1 MRWLRDICIF
11 ILMMGGTMIRRRAKY
26 LIGCCIVLC
35 GWAARPALPAQ
46 QNAKPAAPAAAT
58 PPAAQDVTSPRF
70 SYGGNASQVPA
81 VFLRNLIFLPVRLN
95 GGKPALFELDS
106 AAEKCAVDRKVAGD
120 TTSNA
125 LQYAVLALPG
135 VQLPFVTL
143 PVNTRDDFA
152 QQVGQPYQGT
162 LGRDFFDRVV
172 VQIDYHRQTVQL
184 YDPSVFTYSGQG
196 KSIPVTFAGPV
207 PLIRAKFEV
216 SGHRSRTEDF
226 ALDTALD
233 SGVIFYRG
241 FTDSAKI
248 SAAHFKSEPASYPE
262 VDGGTKIFLGRLK
275 NFEIGPYELEDIVGD
290 FTQEKTKT
298 GADKNIAGAIGSNF
312 LRRFTVIFD
321 FPHQRVILE
330 PNVQLNHDT
339 DEDMSGLSIIAKGP
353 NLKVFQVV
361 AVQPGTPAAHAG
373 IVPGDVIAGI
383 GDEAAADLT
392 LSAVRDLFRQVGY
405 QYKVLIDRKGQTI
418 TASLQMRRRI

>member
-1 MRWLRDICIF
+1 MN
-11 ILMMGGTMIRRRAKY
+11 RRRAKF
-26 LIGCCIVLC
+26 LVACCILLC
-35 GWAARPALPAQ
+35 GWAARPALPQQQ
-46 QNAKPAAPAAAT
+46 QNAAPPAPAQAGAAGTAAAPV
-58 PPAAQDVTSPRF
+58 PGPQDVTSPRF
-70 SYGGNASQVPA
+70 SFGGNAAQVPA

-95 GGKPALFELDS
+95 GGKPTLFELDS
-106 AAEKCAVDRKVAGD
+106 AAEKCAVDRKVAEDPPG
-120 TTSNA
+120 NA
-125 LQYAVLALPG
+125 MRYAVLALAG

-143 PVNTRDDFA
+143 PVVSRDDFA

-172 VQIDYHRQTVQL
+172 VEVDYHRQTVQL
-184 YDPSVFTYSGQG
+184 YDPSTFTYTGQG
-196 KSIPVTFAGPV
+196 KSFPLTFSGPV
-207 PLIRAKFEV
+207 PLIRAKFDV
-216 SGHRSRTEDF
+216 PGHRSMSGDF
-226 ALDTALD
+226 AVDTALD

-241 FTDSAKI
+241 FTDSARI

-262 VDGGTKIFLGRLK
+262 VDGGAKIFLGRLK
-275 NFEIGPYELEDIVGD
+275 SFQIGPYELDDIVGD
-290 FTQEKTKT
+290 FTQEKTKA
-298 GADKNIAGAIGSNF
+298 GADKNIAGAVGGNF

-330 PNVQLNHDT
+330 PNIQLNHDT

-353 NLKVFQVV
+353 NLKLFEVT
-361 AVQPGTPAAHAG
+361 AVQPGTPAARAG

-418 TASLQMRRRI
+418 TTSLQMRRRI

>member
-1 MRWLRDICIF
+1 
-11 ILMMGGTMIRRRAKY
+11 MMNRRRAKY
-26 LIGCCIVLC
+26 LVACCILLC
-35 GWAARPALPAQ
+35 GWAARPPLPQQQ
-46 QNAKPAAPAAAT
+46 QNAAPAQAAR
-58 PPAAQDVTSPRF
+58 PAPGPQDVTSPRF
-70 SYGGNASQVPA
+70 SYGGDASQIPA

-95 GGKPALFELDS
+95 GGKPGLFALDS
-106 AAEKCAVDRKVAGD
+106 AAEKCTVDRKMAGD
-120 TTSNA
+120 PAGNEMH
-125 LQYAVLALPG
+125 YAVLALAG

-143 PVNTRDDFA
+143 PVVTRDDFA
-152 QQVGQPYQGT
+152 PQVGQPYQGT

-172 VQIDYHRQTVQL
+172 VSVDYHRQMLQL
-184 YDPSVFTYSGQG
+184 YDPAAFTYTGQG
-196 KSIPVTFAGPV
+196 KSFPLTFSGPV
-207 PLIRAKFEV
+207 PLIRAKFDV
-216 SGHRSRTEDF
+216 PGHRGMSADF
-226 ALDTALD
+226 AVDTALD

-241 FTDSAKI
+241 FTDSQRI

-262 VDGGTKIFLGRLK
+262 VDGGAKIFLGRLK
-275 NFEIGPYELEDIVGD
+275 SFQIGPYEVEDIIGD
-290 FTQEKTKT
+290 FTQEKTKA
-298 GADKNIAGAIGSNF
+298 GADKNIAGAIGANF
-312 LRRFTVIFD
+312 LRRFTVIYD

-330 PNVQLNHDT
+330 PNIQMNHDT

-353 NLKVFQVV
+353 NLKLFEVT

-418 TASLQMRRRI
+418 TTSLQMRRRI

>member
-1 MRWLRDICIF
+1 MS
-11 ILMMGGTMIRRRAKY
+11 RRRAKF
-26 LIGCCIVLC
+26 LVACCILLC

-46 QNAKPAAPAAAT
+46 QSSTSAPPAAAT
-58 PPAAQDVTSPRF
+58 TPPPGPQDVTSPRF
-70 SYGGNASQVPA
+70 SYGGNASQIPA
-81 VFLRNLIFLPVRLN
+81 VFLRDLIFVPVRLN
-95 GGKPALFELDS
+95 GGKPVLFELDS

-120 TTSNA
+120 TARTA

-143 PVNTRDDFA
+143 PVTTRDDFA
-152 QQVGQPYQGT
+152 QQVGQAYQGT

-172 VQIDYHRQTVQL
+172 VGIDYHRQTVQL

-196 KSIPVTFAGPV
+196 KSFPLTFAGPV

-233 SGVIFYRG
+233 AGVIFYRG

-262 VDGGTKIFLGRLK
+262 VDGGAKIFLGRLK
-275 NFEIGPYELEDIVGD
+275 SFQIGPYELEDIVGD
-290 FTQEKTKT
+290 FTQEKTKA

-353 NLKVFQVV
+353 NLKVFEVV
-361 AVQPGTPAAHAG
+361 TVQPGTPAAKAG

-405 QYKVLIDRKGQTI
+405 EYKVLIDRKGQTI

>member
-1 MRWLRDICIF
+1 
-11 ILMMGGTMIRRRAKY
+11 MMNRRRAQF
-26 LIGCCIVLC
+26 LLAGCILLC
-35 GWAARPALPAQ
+35 GWAARPAQ
-46 QNAKPAAPAAAT
+46 QSAKPAAP
-58 PPAAQDVTSPRF
+58 PPSSAPGPQDVTSPRF
-70 SYGGNASQVPA
+70 SYGGNASQIPA

-95 GGKPALFELDS
+95 GAKPVLFELDS

-120 TTSNA
+120 TSSDA
-125 LQYAVLALPG
+125 LHYAVLGLPG

-143 PVNTRDDFA
+143 PVISRDSFA

-172 VQIDYHRQTVQL
+172 VEIDYHRQTVQI
-184 YDPSVFTYSGQG
+184 YDPGVFTYTGQG
-196 KSIPVTFAGPV
+196 KSFPLTFSGPV
-207 PLIRAKFEV
+207 PLSHAKFDV
-216 SGHRSRTEDF
+216 PGHRSMSADF
-226 ALDTALD
+226 AVDTALD

-241 FTDSAKI
+241 FTDSARI

-262 VDGGTKIFLGRLK
+262 VDGGAKIFLGRLK
-275 NFEIGPYELEDIVGD
+275 SFQIGPYELEDIVGD

-298 GADKNIAGAIGSNF
+298 GADKNIAGAIGANF

-330 PNVQLNHDT
+330 PNVQINHDT
-339 DEDMSGLSIIAKGP
+339 DEDMSGLSIVAKGP
-353 NLKVFQVV
+353 NLKVFEVV
-361 AVQPGTPAAHAG
+361 AVQPGTPGARAG

-383 GDEAAADLT
+383 GDDAAADLT

>member
-1 MRWLRDICIF
+1 MN
-11 ILMMGGTMIRRRAKY
+11 RRRAKY
-26 LIGCCIVLC
+26 LTGCCIVLC
-35 GWAARPALPAQ
+35 AWAARPALPAQ
-46 QNAKPAAPAAAT
+46 QNVKPTAPAAPQDPMAARFSFQGD
-58 PPAAQDVTSPRF
+58 AAQI
-70 SYGGNASQVPA
+70 PA
-81 VFLRNLIFLPVRLN
+81 VFLRNLIFMPGRVN
-95 GGKPALFELDS
+95 GGKPVLFELDS
-106 AAEKCAVDRKVAGD
+106 AAEKCALDRKAAGD
-120 TTSNA
+120 TASDV

-135 VQLPFVTL
+135 VQLPFLTL
-143 PVNTRDDFA
+143 PVSTRDDFA
-152 QQVGQPYQGT
+152 QQVGQVYQGT

-172 VQIDYHRQTVQL
+172 VEIDYHRQTVQL

-196 KSIPVTFAGPV
+196 KSFPVTFAGPV
-207 PLIRAKFEV
+207 PLIRAKFEI

-262 VDGGTKIFLGRLK
+262 VDGGAKIFLGRLK
-275 NFEIGPYELEDIVGD
+275 SFEIGPYVLEDIVGD
-290 FTQEKTKT
+290 FTQEKTKA
-298 GADKNIAGAIGSNF
+298 GAGKDIAGAIGSNF

-330 PNVQLNHDT
+330 PNVQLNHEP

-353 NLKVFQVV
+353 NLKVFEVV
-361 AVQPGTPAAHAG
+361 AVQPGTPGAHAG

-392 LSAVRDLFRQVGY
+392 LAAVRDLFRQVGY
-405 QYKVLIDRKGQTI
+405 QYKVLIERKGQTI
-418 TASLQMRRRI
+418 TETLQMRRRI

>member
-1 MRWLRDICIF
+1 
-11 ILMMGGTMIRRRAKY
+11 MMNRGRAKF
-26 LIGCCIVLC
+26 LVGCCILLC
-35 GWAARPALPAQ
+35 GWAARPALSQQRQNAAPPAPAQ
-46 QNAKPAAPAAAT
+46 AGT
-58 PPAAQDVTSPRF
+58 PVPGPQDVTSPRF
-70 SYGGNASQVPA
+70 NYGGNAAQIPA

-95 GGKPALFELDS
+95 GGKPGLFELDS
-106 AAEKCAVDRKVAGD
+106 ATEKCAVDRKMAGD
-120 TTSNA
+120 PPGNA
-125 LQYAVLALPG
+125 MRYAVLALAG

-143 PVNTRDDFA
+143 PVLSRDDFA

-172 VQIDYHRQTVQL
+172 VQVDYHRQTVQL
-184 YDPSVFTYSGQG
+184 YDPSAFTYSGQG
-196 KSIPVTFAGPV
+196 KSFPLTFSGPV
-207 PLIRAKFEV
+207 PLIRAKFDV
-216 SGHRSRTEDF
+216 PGHRSETADF
-226 ALDTALD
+226 AVDTALD

-241 FTDSAKI
+241 YTDSQRI

-262 VDGGTKIFLGRLK
+262 VDGGAKIFLGRLK
-275 NFEIGPYELEDIVGD
+275 TFQIGPYGVEDIVGD
-290 FTQEKTKT
+290 FTQEKTKA
-298 GADKNIAGAIGSNF
+298 GADKNIAGAIGGNF
-312 LRRFTVIFD
+312 LRRFTVIYD

-330 PNVQLNHDT
+330 ANVQLNHET

-353 NLKVFQVV
+353 NLKVFEVV

-418 TASLQMRRRI
+418 TTSLQMRRRI

>member
-1 MRWLRDICIF
+1 MN
-11 ILMMGGTMIRRRAKY
+11 RRRAKY
-26 LIGCCIVLC
+26 LIGCSILLC
-35 GWAARPALPAQ
+35 GWAARPSQTVQ
-46 QNAKPAAPAAAT
+46 QSAKPAPSAAPVAPRDPTAARFSFQGD
-58 PPAAQDVTSPRF
+58 AAQI
-70 SYGGNASQVPA
+70 PA
-81 VFLRNLIFLPVRLN
+81 VFLRNLIFMPVRVN
-95 GGKPALFELDS
+95 GGKPVLLELDS
-106 AAEKCAVDRKVAGD
+106 AAEKSAIDRKVAGD
-120 TTSNA
+120 TASNA

-135 VQLPFVTL
+135 VQVPFLTL
-143 PVNTRDDFA
+143 PVISREDFA

-172 VQIDYHRQTVQL
+172 VEIDYHRQTVQL

-196 KSIPVTFAGPV
+196 KSFPLTFAGPV
-207 PLIRAKFEV
+207 PLLRAKFEAA
-216 SGHRSRTEDF
+216 GHRSRTEDF

-241 FTDSAKI
+241 FTDAAKI

-262 VDGGTKIFLGRLK
+262 VDGGAKIFLGRLK
-275 NFEIGPYELEDIVGD
+275 TFAIGPYELEDIVGD
-290 FTQEKTKT
+290 FTQEQTKQ
-298 GADKNIAGAIGSNF
+298 GAGKNIAGAIGSNF

-321 FPHQRVILE
+321 FPHQRVILD

-353 NLKVFQVV
+353 NLKLFEVV
-361 AVQPGTPAAHAG
+361 AVQPGTPGAHEG

-392 LSAVRDLFRQVGY
+392 LEAVRDLFRQVGY
-405 QYKVLIDRKGQTI
+405 QYKVLLDRKGQTV
-418 TASLQMRRRI
+418 TVSLQMRRRS

>member
-1 MRWLRDICIF
+1 MN
-11 ILMMGGTMIRRRAKY
+11 RRHARFVVA
-26 LIGCCIVLC
+26 CCVLLC
-35 GWAARPALPAQ
+35 GWAARPALPQQQ
-46 QNAKPAAPAAAT
+46 QNAPPAPAQAGTPAT
-58 PPAAQDVTSPRF
+58 APGPQDVTSPRF
-70 SYGGNASQVPA
+70 NYGGNAAQIPA

-95 GGKPALFELDS
+95 GGKPGLFELDS
-106 AAEKCAVDRKVAGD
+106 AAEKCAVDRKMAGD
-120 TTSNA
+120 PPGDSMR
-125 LQYAVLALPG
+125 YAVLALAG

-143 PVNTRDDFA
+143 PVVSRDNFA

-172 VQIDYHRQTVQL
+172 VQVDYHRQTVQL
-184 YDPSVFTYSGQG
+184 YDPSAFTYTGQG
-196 KSIPVTFAGPV
+196 KSFPLTFSGPV

-216 SGHRSRTEDF
+216 PGHRSESADF
-226 ALDTALD
+226 AVDTALD

-241 FTDSAKI
+241 FMDSQRI
-248 SAAHFKSEPASYPE
+248 SAAHFKSEPASFPE
-262 VDGGTKIFLGRLK
+262 VDGGAKLFLGRLK
-275 NFEIGPYELEDIVGD
+275 EFQIGPYQLEDIVAD
-290 FTQEKTKT
+290 FTQEKTQP
-298 GADKNIAGAIGSNF
+298 GADKNIAGAIGANF
-312 LRRFTVIFD
+312 LRRFTVIYD

-353 NLKVFQVV
+353 NLKVFEVT
-361 AVQPGTPAAHAG
+361 AVQPGTPAARAG

>member
-1 MRWLRDICIF
+1 
-11 ILMMGGTMIRRRAKY
+11 MMNRRGAKF
-26 LIGCCIVLC
+26 LVACCILLC
-35 GWAARPALPAQ
+35 GWAARPALPQQQ
-46 QNAKPAAPAAAT
+46 QNAAPPKPAAPAAVSA
-58 PPAAQDVTSPRF
+58 PGPQDVTSPRF
-70 SYGGNASQVPA
+70 SYGGDASQIPA

-95 GGKPALFELDS
+95 GGKPGLFELDS
-106 AAEKCAVDRKVAGD
+106 AAEKCAVDRKMAGD
-120 TTSNA
+120 PAGNEMH
-125 LQYAVLALPG
+125 YAVLALAG
-135 VQLPFVTL
+135 LQIPFVIL
-143 PVNTRDDFA
+143 PVVSRDDFA

-172 VQIDYHRQTVQL
+172 VQVDYHRQTVQL
-184 YDPSVFTYSGQG
+184 YDPSAFTYTGPG
-196 KSIPVTFAGPV
+196 KSFPLTFSGPV

-216 SGHRSRTEDF
+216 PGHRSISADF
-226 ALDTALD
+226 AVDTALD

-241 FTDSAKI
+241 FMDSQRI

-262 VDGGTKIFLGRLK
+262 VDGGAKIFLGRLK
-275 NFEIGPYELEDIVGD
+275 SFQIGPYDVEDIVGD
-290 FTQEKTKT
+290 FTQAKTKA
-298 GADKNIAGAIGSNF
+298 GADKNIAGAIGANF
-312 LRRFTVIFD
+312 LLRFTVIYD

-330 PNVQLNHDT
+330 PNIQLNHET

-353 NLKVFQVV
+353 NLKLFEVT

-373 IVPGDVIAGI
+373 ILPGDVIAGI

-418 TASLQMRRRI
+418 TMSLQMRRRI

>member
-1 MRWLRDICIF
+1 
-11 ILMMGGTMIRRRAKY
+11 MMSRRRAQF
-26 LIGCCIVLC
+26 LVACCILLC

-46 QNAKPAAPAAAT
+46 QSTTPAPPATTAPA
-58 PPAAQDVTSPRF
+58 PQDVTSPRF
-70 SYGGNASQVPA
+70 SYGGNASQIPA
-81 VFLRNLIFLPVRLN
+81 VFLRDLIFVPVRLN
-95 GGKPALFELDS
+95 GGKPVLFELDS

-120 TTSNA
+120 TASNA
-125 LQYAVLALPG
+125 LRYAVLALPG

-143 PVNTRDDFA
+143 PVITREDFA
-152 QQVGQPYQGT
+152 QQVGQAYQGT

-172 VQIDYHRQTVQL
+172 VEIDYHRQTVQL
-184 YDPSVFTYSGQG
+184 YDPGVFTYSGQG
-196 KSIPVTFAGPV
+196 KSFPLTFAGPV

-233 SGVIFYRG
+233 AGVIFYRG

-262 VDGGTKIFLGRLK
+262 VDGGAKLFLGRLK
-275 NFEIGPYELEDIVGD
+275 SFQMGPYELEDIVGD
-290 FTQEKTKT
+290 FTQEKTKA
-298 GADKNIAGAIGSNF
+298 GADKNIAGAIGSNL

-353 NLKVFQVV
+353 NLKVFEVV
-361 AVQPGTPAAHAG
+361 AVQPGTPAAKAG
-373 IVPGDVIAGI
+373 IAPGDVIAGI

-405 QYKVLIDRKGQTI
+405 EYKVLIDRKGETI